1 MNPHRNDPIRSQS
14 PTLPLPPPEPP
25 RPSLQRLIDTLS
37 AEEIAALAEHL
48 RQDPATFRTRPQT
61 ASAAGGQAAAQLYRP
76 ALTHADV
83 TRNDLSLTALPP
95 HLRDIEKFLPELQ
108 KKKPDQLLHTLSE
121 RFRADPSTVNA
132 TLLQHAVNRITSTG
146 APDSHLKAA
155 ITRAISVLHQR
166 PDTTPPRTD
175 DIFCWA
181 YQDANFGGASIFAD
195 LVPGWVY
202 WRIPYVGDSFNDQ
215 LSSLII
221 TVMADEVAGNVG
233 LFENA
238 NFMGRYQNYNVTVP
252 SGVNDYVEEDVSY
265 VGDDFNDITSS
276 ILITRRFANETTPV
290 SIGALVPQQA
300 VTDIVNAQQ
309 GVSSAGAPTFTWD
322 MWPTGPTSDSDWHPN
337 DPGKRFIYVIVP
349 INVDTGTIFGTYSC
363 QVRYWIYI
371 YVDGSGNLQ
380 GYVDWYGCWVQGG
393 WITGQVEN
401 DLMQKIPGTIPQ
413 VDNLVSQ
420 AMGLANIGAP
430 YRFSY
435 FLPGT
440 NALTGSTWDDVT
452 VVAVR

>member
-1 MNPHRNDPIRSQS
+1 
-14 PTLPLPPPEPP
+14 
-25 RPSLQRLIDTLS
+25 
-37 AEEIAALAEHL
+37 
-48 RQDPATFRTRPQT
+48 
-61 ASAAGGQAAAQLYRP
+61 
-76 ALTHADV
+76 
-83 TRNDLSLTALPP
+83 
-95 HLRDIEKFLPELQ
+95 
-108 KKKPDQLLHTLSE
+108 
-121 RFRADPSTVNA
+121 
-132 TLLQHAVNRITSTG
+132 
-146 APDSHLKAA
+146 
-155 ITRAISVLHQR
+155 
-166 PDTTPPRTD
+166 
-175 DIFCWA
+175 
-181 YQDANFGGASIFAD
+181 
-195 LVPGWVY
+195 
-202 WRIPYVGDSFNDQ
+202 
-215 LSSLII
+215 
-221 TVMADEVAGNVG
+221 
-233 LFENA
+233 
-238 NFMGRYQNYNVTVP
+238 
-252 SGVNDYVEEDVSY
+252 
-265 VGDDFNDITSS
+265 
-276 ILITRRFANETTPV
+276 
-290 SIGALVPQQA
+290 
-300 VTDIVNAQQ
+300 
-309 GVSSAGAPTFTWD
+309 